1 MLFLFQNK
9 LQTIDGSYIAVEYLR
24 HNNKGITLYGYALD
38 RGLLHTLFAFEFSL
52 VMWIL
57 SKVVVLS

>member
-1 MLFLFQNK
+1 LRA
-9 LQTIDGSYIAVEYLR
+9 IDKSYIAVEYLR